1 LEELV
6 GTLTGSAKLAF
17 RLCWVGAGDQS
28 AVYIAPTATRV
39 KPYNRSI
46 RRDIRSRANRTA
58 FGALLESFVFSELLK
73 LSAWAEEH
81 VTPFHYRDRLEV
93 DFVLE
98 NSAGEV
104 IGIDVKSAATVTR
117 RDFVLLRGDRVGGR
131 EGLRWECY
139 AQLVSVYWP
148 AVHPVD

>member
-1 LEELV
+1 
-6 GTLTGSAKLAF
+6 
-17 RLCWVGAGDQS
+17 
-28 AVYIAPTATRV
+28 
-39 KPYNRSI
+39 
-46 RRDIRSRANRTA
+46 
-58 FGALLESFVFSELLK
+58 
-73 LSAWAEEH
+73 

-131 EGLRWECY
+131 EGLR
-139 AQLVSVYWP
+139 
-148 AVHPVD
+148 